1 MIPVSYVASFEQL
14 CPPWG
19 EFSTFPYQTKTRTRK
34 PQGFY
39 VSEFLTPSKLKL
51 FHNLRNLKKQYPQK
65 IKSVFTRSG
74 SILYTLHSSNRV
86 FQVNTIED
94 LRNIVGL
101 EDGRNNIVV
110 PEGDRNAVGPEPEPV
125 EDSTTVNQ
133 DG

>member
-1 MIPVSYVASFEQL
+1 M
-14 CPPWG
+14 
-19 EFSTFPYQTKTRTRK
+19 
-34 PQGFY
+34 
-39 VSEFLTPSKLKL
+39 SEFLTPSKLKL
-51 FHNLRNLKKQYPQK
+51 FHNLRNLKKQHPQK

-86 FQVNTIED
+86 FQVNSIED
-94 LRNIVGL
+94 LRDIGGL